1 MMNSS
6 IYRSGLLAAAL
17 ALTVTGCS
25 WHLSPGAE
33 KGAVE
38 GNKLVYP
45 DANKAWNNSG
55 KIVPQENIT
64 SIKIGTTKDELY
76 QLIGAPHFS
85 EGFNARE
92 WDYILRYY
100 DNNRNL
106 KAVRYKVIFADDYAG
121 KLAGGKFRVSEI
133 YWDPISNEEFATFK
147 R

>member
-6 IYRSGLLAAAL
+6 IYRSGLLAITL
-17 ALTVTGCS
+17 ALIATGCS
-25 WHLSPGAE
+25 WHLTPGAE
-33 KGAVE
+33 KGTVNANE
-38 GNKLVYP
+38 LVFP
-45 DANKAWNNSG
+45 DAWNNEG
-55 KIVPQENIT
+55 KIVTQESIN
-64 SIKIGTTKDELY
+64 SIKIGTTKDEIY
-76 QLIGAPHFS
+76 QLIGTPHFS